1 VIARIAVQLLCAAS
15 LLAPALALAAA
26 APKPVPLPKPRTEGG
41 LPLLSAL
48 KARAS
53 SRAFKPDPL
62 PAQVLSDLL
71 WAADGVNRPD
81 GRRTAPSARN
91 WQEVDV
97 YVLKA
102 DGAFRYDAK
111 DHALIPVAAKDL
123 RALAGTQ
130 DFVATAPLNLV
141 YVADAA
147 RMEGAGPEAV
157 AQYGATDVGFVAQN
171 VYLFAASERLAA
183 VVRGSI
189 DRDALAKAL
198 GLRKEQRVVL
208 AQTVGFPAD

>member
-1 VIARIAVQLLCAAS
+1 VFLRLAAQLLCAAT
-15 LLAPALALAAA
+15 LLAPAIALAA
-26 APKPVPLPKPRTEGG
+26 APKPVPLPRPRTEGG
-41 LPLLSAL
+41 QPLLSVL
-48 KARAS
+48 KQRAS
-53 SRAFKPDPL
+53 SRAFKPDAL
-62 PAQVLSDLL
+62 PAQLLSDLL

-102 DGAFRYDAK
+102 DGAFLFDAK
-111 DHALIPVAAKDL
+111 AHALVPVAAKDL

-130 DFVATAPLNLV
+130 DFVATAPLHLV
-141 YVADAA
+141 YVSDAA
-147 RMEGAGPEAV
+147 RMEGAGPDAV
-157 AQYGATDVGFVAQN
+157 ALYGATDVGFVAQN
-171 VYLFAASERLAA
+171 VYLFAASEHLAA

-189 DRDALAKAL
+189 DRPALAKAL
-198 GLRKEQRVVL
+198 GLRPEQRIVL